1 MKIVEIWAKG
11 YADADGLSRITIP
24 DDADPAREAR
34 KAFGSFATVCSV
46 RDANPPKAEPVSE
59 DYARIMSKNDNS

>member
-11 YADADGLSRITIP
+11 YADADGLSRITIT

-46 RDANPPKAEPVSE
+46 RDANPPKVEPVSE
-59 DYARIMSKNDNS
+59 EYARVMSKNDNS